1 MLARTFTRPWLLAVL
16 APALAGGLALLTGCS
31 PHVGS
36 KCTLNTDCSLQ
47 GTLVC
52 DNSQPYGYC
61 TSFNCAP
68 DTCQNKAAC
77 VLMSPAVP
85 GCPYDDYDSPDRTGR
100 SMCLEQCHKDSDCR
114 TNEGYVCAD
123 PRQPPWNALIID
135 DDQSQLVCIVRP
147 TAVSSDA
154 GDASSSNGT
163 VSALCQAY
171 GPTVPSIDAG
181 QTYTPD
187 AGSDGAVSSDGAAL
201 DALASD
207 AAADAAEAGVAEGS
221 AGDAT
226 VADAGESDAA
236 DAGDAGAND
245 ATGTGDAAGD

>member
-1 MLARTFTRPWLLAVL
+1 MLGSKRSRSWVLAAA
-16 APALAGGLALLTGCS
+16 APALAGALALLTGCS

-36 KCTLNTDCSLQ
+36 KCNVNTDCSLQ

-77 VLMSPAVP
+77 VLMNPAVP
-85 GCPYDDYDSPDRTGR
+85 GCPYDDYDSPVRTGR

-135 DDQSQLVCIVRP
+135 DDQSQRVCVVRP
-147 TAVSSDA
+147 DGVPGDG
-154 GDASSSNGT
+154 GDASPNT
-163 VSALCQAY
+163 VSAVCQAY

-181 QTYTPD
+181 QTYLPD
-187 AGSDGAVSSDGAAL
+187 AQSDASVSSDAAAL

-207 AAADAAEAGVAEGS
+207 AA
-221 AGDAT
+221 
-226 VADAGESDAA
+226 
-236 DAGDAGAND
+236 
-245 ATGTGDAAGD
+245 